1 MFSILILED
10 DLTQS
15 EMVQKIIRDKY
26 PQWKVYIARSYTE
39 AKDLLEKYE
48 FDLFLV
54 DIELSKDQSGHDGL
68 DFGKA
73 IRKMPDYKNIPVLF
87 LTVPTDKVLQSLH
100 EIHHGSYIVKPYLPE
115 LLIETIEYLARME
128 NNISKEL
135 FLKDSNGVYQ
145 KVNPKDINYL
155 ESNGKNIV
163 IHTDAYIVIVA
174 NYSVT
179 KILQMLPG
187 YFIRCHRKYIIN
199 KKKLVS
205 YDKSTRIINLGHC
218 NIPVGRK
225 YKEELEKILKLWY
238 MFIVILEI
246 F

>member
-10 DLTQS
+10 DLIQS
-15 EMVQKIIRDKY
+15 DITQKIIKDEY

-48 FDLFLV
+48 FGLFLV
-54 DIELSKDQSGHDGL
+54 DIESSKDQSGHDGL
-68 DFGKA
+68 DFVKA

-87 LTVPTDKVLQSLH
+87 LTVVTDKVLQSLQ
-100 EIHHGSYIVKPYLPE
+100 EIHYGSYIVKPYLPE
-115 LLIETIEYLARME
+115 TLIETIEYMARME
-128 NNISKEL
+128 NNNKEL

-155 ESNGKNIV
+155 EANGKNIV

-174 NYSVT
+174 NYSVN
-179 KILQMLPG
+179 KILQMLPV

-199 KKKLVS
+199 
-205 YDKSTRIINLGHC
+205 
-218 NIPVGRK
+218 RK

-238 MFIVILEI
+238 MFFAILKI

>member
-10 DLTQS
+10 DLIQS
-15 EMVQKIIRDKY
+15 DITQKIIKDEY

-48 FDLFLV
+48 FGLFLV
-54 DIELSKDQSGHDGL
+54 DIESSKDQSGHDGL
-68 DFGKA
+68 DFVKA

-87 LTVPTDKVLQSLH
+87 LTVVTDKVLQSLQ
-100 EIHHGSYIVKPYLPE
+100 EIHYGSYIVKPYLPE
-115 LLIETIEYLARME
+115 TLIETIEYMARME
-128 NNISKEL
+128 NNKEL

-155 ESNGKNIV
+155 EANGKNIV

-174 NYSVT
+174 NYSVN
-179 KILQMLPG
+179 KILQMLPV

-199 KKKLVS
+199 RKKLVS
-205 YDKSTRIINLGHC
+205 YDKSTRIINVGHC

-238 MFIVILEI
+238 MFFAILKI

>member
-1 MFSILILED
+1 MFSILILQD

-15 EMVQKIIRDKY
+15 GTIKKIIEDKY

-39 AKDLLEKYE
+39 AKDLMEQYD
-48 FDLFLV
+48 FGLFLV
-54 DIELSKDQSGHDGL
+54 DIELSKDQYGYDGI

-73 IRKMPDYKNIPVLF
+73 IRDMPDYKNIPLLF
-87 LTVPTDKVLQSLH
+87 LTVVTDKVLQSLQ

-115 LLIETIEYLARME
+115 LLIETIAYLARME
-128 NNISKEL
+128 NNNKEL

-155 ESNGKNIV
+155 EANGKNIA
-163 IHTDAYIVIVA
+163 IHTDTYVVIIA

-179 KILQMLPG
+179 KILQMLPV

-199 KKKLVS
+199 KKKLIS

-225 YKEELEKILKLWY
+225 YKEALEKILKLWY
-238 MFIVILEI
+238 IFMVILEI

>member
-10 DLTQS
+10 DLIQS
-15 EMVQKIIRDKY
+15 DITQKIIKDEY
-26 PQWKVYIARSYTE
+26 PQWKVYIARNYTE

-48 FDLFLV
+48 FGLFLV
-54 DIELSKDQSGHDGL
+54 DIESSKDQSGHDGL
-68 DFGKA
+68 DFVKA

-87 LTVPTDKVLQSLH
+87 LTVVTDKVLQSLQ
-100 EIHHGSYIVKPYLPE
+100 EIHYGSYIVKPYLPE
-115 LLIETIEYLARME
+115 TLIETIEYMARME
-128 NNISKEL
+128 NNKEL

-155 ESNGKNIV
+155 EANGKNIV

-174 NYSVT
+174 NYSVN
-179 KILQMLPG
+179 KILQMLPV

-199 KKKLVS
+199 RKKLVS
-205 YDKSTRIINLGHC
+205 YDKSTRIINVGHC

-238 MFIVILEI
+238 MFFAILKI

>member
-10 DLTQS
+10 DLIQS
-15 EMVQKIIRDKY
+15 DEVKKIIGDKY
-26 PQWKVYIARSYTE
+26 PQWKVYVARSYTE
-39 AKDLLEKYE
+39 AKDLIGKYE
-48 FDLFLV
+48 FGLFIV

-68 DFGKA
+68 DFGKE
-73 IRKMPDYKNIPVLF
+73 IRNVQDYKNVPVLF
-87 LTVPTDKVLQSLH
+87 ITMVTDKVLQSLQ

-115 LLIETIEYLARME
+115 LLIGAIECLARIE
-128 NNISKEL
+128 NNNKEL

-145 KVNPKDINYL
+145 KVSPKDINYL
-155 ESNGKNIV
+155 EANGKNIV
-163 IHTDAYIVIVA
+163 IHTDAYMVIVA

-179 KILQMLPG
+179 RILQMLPG

-199 KKKLVS
+199 RKKLVS

-238 MFIVILEI
+238 VFMVILEI

>member
-15 EMVQKIIRDKY
+15 DTIKKIIEDKY
-26 PQWKVYIARSYTE
+26 PQWEVYIARSYTE
-39 AKDLLEKYE
+39 AKGLLEKYE
-48 FDLFLV
+48 FGLFLV
-54 DIELSKDQSGHDGL
+54 DIELSKDQSGYDGL

-87 LTVPTDKVLQSLH
+87 LTVVTDKVLESLQ
-100 EIHHGSYIVKPYLPE
+100 EIHHGSYIVKPYLPG

-128 NNISKEL
+128 NNNKEL

-155 ESNGKNIV
+155 ETNGKNIT
-163 IHTDAYIVIVA
+163 IHTNTYVVVIA
-174 NYSVT
+174 NYSVN

-187 YFIRCHRKYIIN
+187 DFIRCHRKYIIN

-238 MFIVILEI
+238 MFLFIMEV